1 MNHRNRTQDVTGRTV
16 IKSAAAAY
24 SFPPKFGTSETFAAE
39 PTHTMVI
46 AAPAAPQSLD
56 YEFDV
61 SLGTIDAVG
70 ASDDNLL
77 EYEKIPDS
85 QVADALRED
94 IDAELF
100 RKLPEEWRKRKLA
113 ELPIGRAGS
122 VEEIAPTALLLAS
135 EEGAYYLGATLNP
148 NGGDLMV

>member
-1 MNHRNRTQDVTGRTV
+1 MNHRNRTQGVTRRAV

-24 SFPPKFGTSETFAAE
+24 SFRPKFGTSETFAAE

-46 AAPAAPQSLD
+46 AAPATPQSLD

-70 ASDDNLL
+70 ALDDILL

-85 QVADALRED
+85 QVPDALRED
-94 IDAELF
+94 IAVHSDKPYNLNL
-100 RKLPEEWRKRKLA
+100 KGNWRRN
-113 ELPIGRAGS
+113 GR
-122 VEEIAPTALLLAS
+122 
-135 EEGAYYLGATLNP
+135 
-148 NGGDLMV
+148 